1 MGREAGRL
9 RARRPGAASAAG
21 STAQAA
27 SQAAKARL
35 LIFMLLDMLFAS
47 GMKKTR
53 APKADAFRARA
64 V

>member
-1 MGREAGRL
+1 L
-9 RARRPGAASAAG
+9 RARGRGAASAAG

-47 GMKKTR
+47 GMKK
-53 APKADAFRARA
+53 ARARKA
-64 V
+64 EAFLARAA